1 MSDIFDVDLLEA
13 GKNPGEDLTRVK
25 NAVTIVREAVELPG
39 YMAKARLQEAFTTS
53 DFPKLF
59 NRAVNIQV
67 ASTFKETPAE
77 WTAVADKLTTPN
89 LYEAELVDMS
99 GLDDYEDVAEGEEFK
114 GKALRSTGVKY
125 RTRKT
130 GLAVGF
136 TYEDF
141 LNGDFEKLLNIGP
154 RLSQAARRTED
165 KKVFGALFK
174 ADASGLN
181 TDFFTG
187 AAAPTALP
195 LTAENLETAIS
206 ALALREDFN
215 GNLIDTSRLVL
226 VVHPAMRLA
235 AERLVNAPEWEVTSG
250 NRKTREANP
259 FRGMVTV
266 VAPRAVARLNKASTA
281 ATTWVLLPAPGS
293 STPALAHVGL
303 AGQESP
309 DLRYKADQGAL
320 IGGGSLGPND
330 GSFQDDTTW
339 FRGRHFTNGAV
350 LLPTSV
356 YASTGA

>member
-25 NAVTIVREAVELPG
+25 NAVTIVREAVHGG
-39 YMAKARLQEAFTTS
+39 YAAKARLEEAFTTS
-53 DFPKLF
+53 DFPSLF

-77 WTAVADKLTTPN
+77 WIGVADKLTTPD
-89 LYEAELVDMS
+89 LRETELVDMS

-130 GLAVGF
+130 GLTVGF

-165 KKVFGALFK
+165 KKVFGALFN

-187 AAAPTALP
+187 NAAPTKLP

-206 ALALREDFN
+206 ALGLREDFN

-226 VVHPAMRLA
+226 VVHPAMRIA

-259 FRGMVTV
+259 FRGMITV
-266 VAPRAVARLNKASTA
+266 VAPRAVARLNKAATA

-303 AGQESP
+303 AGHENP
-309 DLRYKADQGAL
+309 DLRYKADQGAA